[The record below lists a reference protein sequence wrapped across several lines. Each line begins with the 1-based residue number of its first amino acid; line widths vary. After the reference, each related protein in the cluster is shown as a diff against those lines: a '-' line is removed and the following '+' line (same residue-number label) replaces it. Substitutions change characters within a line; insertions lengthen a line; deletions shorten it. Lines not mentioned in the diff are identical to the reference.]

1 MTFMCNPKFAY
12 PNPPTGNIMTLEH
25 LIPSGVGTLPI
36 YSFKLGASQRST
48 YQPHQ
53 QMEKQLENGD
63 LQMIWSVLQD
73 RKPHR

>member
-1 MTFMCNPKFAY
+1 MTFMCNPKVAY
-12 PNPPTGNIMTLEH
+12 PNPPMCNMTLEH
-25 LIPSGVGTLPI
+25 LTPSGVGTPPI

-53 QMEKQLENGD
+53 QKEKKLDNGD